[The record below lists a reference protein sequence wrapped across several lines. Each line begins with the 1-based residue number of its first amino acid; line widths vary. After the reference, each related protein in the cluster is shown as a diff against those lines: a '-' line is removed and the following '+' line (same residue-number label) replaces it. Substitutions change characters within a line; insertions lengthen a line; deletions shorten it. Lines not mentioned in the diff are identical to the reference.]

1 VVPILHPSTIPP
13 SHFSTTCPSP
23 LSPRHPTQQP
33 PRPLSLLHHPAF
45 TSPHTSHDST
55 TPPLSPLDTTPPA
68 QCPPITLPLS
78 LLHHPAQPSPPPSR
92 PLIPP
97 LHLPPFLH
105 PSSTRPSFTASRPI
119 VLASTTNIT
128 KLHPRPSLTSILINK
143 LNLTRLYRSHAPP
156 RPSYCRNIVLFLNS
170 AV

>member
-23 LSPRHPTQQP
+23 LSPRHPTQH
-33 PRPLSLLHHPAF
+33 PLSLLHHPAF
-45 TSPHTSHDST
+45 TSPHTSASHDST

-92 PLIPP
+92 PLIPKAKS
-97 LHLPPFLH
+97 LKFPPSRCFSEKH
-105 PSSTRPSFTASRPI
+105 ASRAFRRQRTRD
-119 VLASTTNIT
+119 LG
-128 KLHPRPSLTSILINK
+128 PRIFPGNCILNC
-143 LNLTRLYRSHAPP
+143 PP
-156 RPSYCRNIVLFLNS
+156 QANFFEDF
-170 AV
+170 